1 MDHRPGYHLVP
12 NAAFGRYERLVLLK
26 SMTLLTRHSS
36 HSTPKA
42 RRQPPLPSQKAPA
55 SMTSLP
61 QRRAPDDIVA
71 ATTPLVLS
79 PLVSSAPFATPA
91 FAAPRQTTDFRNR
104 GADACT
110 IRNTGSTDTAGST
123 SSYRRQHRY
132 CRQHRQLPP
141 APPAKRS
148 RHPGFPSNR
157 GDFLIADSCN
167 FAASSDYRTPV
178 HSVPWRSFASGQGD
192 PDAPR
197 PWAGAGWGLPVL
209 PA

>member
-1 MDHRPGYHLVP
+1 MRCPRAQRRSPAVAACQHHRSQPPRLSLTRDTDEPARWTIDPVMTAPMDHRPVYHLVP

-123 SSYRRQHRY
+123 ASYRRQHRHH
-132 CRQHRQLPP
+132 RQHRQLPP
-141 APPAKRS
+141 AAPILPAAPPAT
-148 RHPGFPSNR
+148 
-157 GDFLIADSCN
+157 
-167 FAASSDYRTPV
+167 ASTS
-178 HSVPWRSFASGQGD
+178 S
-192 PDAPR
+192 
-197 PWAGAGWGLPVL
+197 
-209 PA
+209 